1 MVSGSFTFEE
11 VSTVGID
18 RLWKAGI
25 VDAHNLLPKLLP
37 DFISKVELLE
47 GDGGVGTVKKFH
59 FSEAV
64 KEFRFIVD
72 KTDVLNNENYIIKQT
87 IIEGGLIGLR
97 LKSYSFEMKFE
108 VGSNGGTSEKTT
120 VFYETLDDT
129 PLSAEE
135 QDQIRESLSMMTK
148 AVEGHLI
155 ANPAAYA

>member
-1 MVSGSFTFEE
+1 MVSGSFTFQE
-11 VSTVGID
+11 VSTVGPD

-25 VDAHNLLPKLLP
+25 LDAHNLLPKLLP

-47 GDGGVGTVKKFH
+47 GDGGAGTVKKFH

-72 KTDVLNNENYIIKQT
+72 KTEELNNEKYILKQS

-97 LKSYSFEMKFE
+97 LKSYSFEMKLD
-108 VGSNGGTSEKTT
+108 VGNNGENLQKTT

-135 QDQIRESLSMMTK
+135 QEQISASLSMMTK
-148 AVEGHLI
+148 AVEAYLI